1 MTKTKRIVDL
11 PLLESIRKNSRCVVC
26 GDRYPDPHHVK
37 SKKSGG
43 DDVRENLMP
52 LCRLHHRECHDK
64 GLTKFSSKYEK
75 SKFWLLSYDY
85 EFNNILMRW
94 IRTNKGG
101 YIP

>member
-43 DDVRENLMP
+43 DDVQENLMP
-52 LCRLHHRECHDK
+52 LCRLHHTEVHKIGLNKFTDK
-64 GLTKFSSKYEK
+64 YTKARN
-75 SKFWLLSYDY
+75 WLLSNDY
-85 EFNNILMRW
+85 EINDILMRW
-94 IRTNKGG
+94 IRPKKGG